1 MRPSTDREQQPH
13 IHSGPCEEGLKPL
26 WYGQEGQHTQGEA
39 SRALPESTDK
49 FLTQVIEEPTVG
61 HSVLD
66 LILTKKEGLPEDMKD
81 TGSLKLQ

>member
-13 IHSGPCEEGLKPL
+13 THPGPCGGGLKL

-66 LILTKKEGLPEDMKD
+66 LILTKKEGLPGDMKV